1 MSAAEKIYNILSTR
15 QLLYVLL
22 IIMVLI
28 PLLHPFGIPIS
39 ISSRVKAVYEYIEK
53 LPDHPKVLIE
63 IYYEPAAATELEPG
77 LGAIL
82 RHLVKKHPKL
92 VFVSLIATGP
102 IMFESLK
109 RYVPDVFKQLKYGED
124 YVYLGFL
131 TGGEAACASL
141 ARGIKEFVPK
151 DNYGNPTANMPIFKY
166 ADKAKDFDLVII
178 VSSGT
183 DVFEWYVRQWYTPY
197 HVPLLFVALSV
208 IAPSIEP
215 FVSAG
220 QAIGMVVGQRGA
232 AEYELLVG
240 KPGSAMAAMD
250 AQSFAHGLIITFI
263 ILGNIFYW
271 IIRLQKKQAPA
282 R

>member
-53 LPDHPKVLIE
+53 KLPDHPKVLIE
-63 IYYEPAAATELEPG
+63 IYYDPAAATELEPG
-77 LGAIL
+77 IGAIL

-92 VFVSLIATGP
+92 VFVSLSATGP
-102 IMFESLK
+102 IMFERLK

-166 ADKAKDFDLVII
+166 ADKAKDFDLVITCDDVEPKPSEEGYLTVMKTLGLKPDEI
-178 VSSGT
+178 LYVGDRWEVEVEPAKKLGMKTALVSRKHHGDPDIYLK
-183 DVFEWYVRQWYTPY
+183 DVMEI
-197 HVPLLFVALSV
+197 LDKLD
-208 IAPSIEP
+208 
-215 FVSAG
+215 
-220 QAIGMVVGQRGA
+220 
-232 AEYELLVG
+232 EL
-240 KPGSAMAAMD
+240 D
-250 AQSFAHGLIITFI
+250 C
-263 ILGNIFYW
+263 
-271 IIRLQKKQAPA
+271 
-282 R
+282 